1 MPIFTQQH
9 ACHSETFSLNLSHS
23 LTTDVVLHELRIL
36 SPEVVQYKHR
46 LHEACVARL
55 LVREWIYPILIYFIQ
70 SFFKKFGWV
79 GGGSASLFLKF
90 AFMWNTIG
98 ISINW
103 ILLSNE
109 KKFTCSWTILY
120 WIYKWYVCMSK

>member
-1 MPIFTQQH
+1 MCPFLPNSMLVIRKHLVLIYPI
-9 ACHSETFSLNLSHS
+9 LSP
-23 LTTDVVLHELRIL
+23 DVVLHKLRIL
-36 SPEVVQYKHR
+36 SPEVVQYKLR

-90 AFMWNTIG
+90 TFMWNTIG

-103 ILLSNE
+103 ICYRM
-109 KKFTCSWTILY
+109 KKSSLAAEQYFTEFINRY
-120 WIYKWYVCMSK
+120 MHE

>member
-23 LTTDVVLHELRIL
+23 LTTDVVLHKLRIL
-36 SPEVVQYKHR
+36 SPEVVQYKLR

-90 AFMWNTIG
+90 TFMWNTFG

-103 ILLSNE
+103 ICYRM
-109 KKFTCSWTILY
+109 KKSSLAAEQYFTEFINR
-120 WIYKWYVCMSK
+120 YVCMSK

>member
-23 LTTDVVLHELRIL
+23 LTTDVVLHKLRIL
-36 SPEVVQYKHR
+36 SPEVVQYKLR

-79 GGGSASLFLKF
+79 GGGSASLFLTF

-103 ILLSNE
+103 ICYRM
-109 KKFTCSWTILY
+109 KKSSLAAEQYFTEFINRY
-120 WIYKWYVCMSK
+120 MHE